1 MINIFEA
8 DINCLERIFEIEK
21 TSFSKPWSY
30 DSMIEAFESDTVSIY
45 AAENEFN
52 EKTAFIMALQIDYE
66 AEILNIAVSPEHRH
80 QGIASALMHHILA
93 EFEKRSVESIYLE
106 VRESNIPA
114 IGLYIKSGFKQFG
127 TRRNY
132 YSDPKENAIL
142 MKKTRMTR
150 NND

>member
-1 MINIFEA
+1 MINIFAA
-8 DINCLERIFEIEK
+8 DISCLERIFEIEK

-30 DSMIEAFESDTVSIY
+30 DSIIEAFESDTVSIY
-45 AAENEFN
+45 VAENEFN
-52 EKTAFIMALQIDYE
+52 EIIAFAMVLQIDYE
-66 AEILNIAVSPEHRH
+66 AEILNIAVSPGHRH
-80 QGIASALMHHILA
+80 KGIASALMHYILA
-93 EFEKRSVESIYLE
+93 ELKKRSVESIYLE

-127 TRRNY
+127 IRRNY

-142 MKKTRMTR
+142 MKKTRMAS